1 MGILDVF
8 KDKDNTTNKEI
19 EALNL
24 ALKEKELEIQ
34 RLKIETNTM
43 KETYMSPKQMELL
56 EKNLKS
62 LREENNRLK
71 KEKAELLEKT
81 STSPLDIFK
90 YKLPVEEFFSAAKFN
105 MVRDF
110 LADTGII
117 FIQDIEGVLSSPE
130 FAKVKNAASAIKKYS
145 AFRDSKEVSWD
156 NRISL
161 CKGEKVQKVFKKSRK
176 FINYLADNNIEFMD
190 DIADFNFDE
199 LAVKGGF
206 TNAMVS
212 ELKNIAVEYFNTYKM
227 K

>member
-110 LADTGII
+110 LADAGIV
-117 FIQDIEGVLSSPE
+117 FIQDIEIVLSSPE

-190 DIADFNFDE
+190 DMADFNFDE

-206 TNAMVS
+206 TTAMVS
-212 ELKNIAVEYFNTYKM
+212 ELKNIADEYFNTYKM